1 MKNGLVIF
9 LIPLFLLS
17 TAGVS
22 IMSLY
27 CQGEL
32 CEVGFTV
39 HPCCDDVN
47 KGGCCKT
54 ESNFLKITDSFVK
67 QHVDIIVKTFC
78 FDRAIFIVRQFSFQK
93 LTLQLPIKLATEN
106 DWPPGQKTQN
116 TYLYLRTFII

>member
-17 TAGVS
+17 TTGVS
-22 IMSLY
+22 ITSLY

-47 KGGCCKT
+47 KGGCCET
-54 ESNFLKITDSFVK
+54 ESNFLKIADSFVK
-67 QHVDIIVKTFC
+67 HNVDVIVKIFC
-78 FDRAIFIVRQFSFQK
+78 FDRAIFIVRQFSLQELAFQS
-93 LTLQLPIKLATEN
+93 PVKLATEN
-106 DWPPGQKTQN
+106 DCPLGQRAQD
-116 TYLYLRTFII
+116 TYLYLCAFII